1 LLNSKNQAWEE
12 AFGNSENTFPE
23 SLNLIKTALSNE
35 QFVKDI
41 SRSDAEKKLW
51 TSVSVWVQERDRLFS
66 EWQNSKVG
74 SSQRK
79 RIRREYENL
88 ILALTESNTYFSD
101 FANRY
106 LNGDPMADIREII
119 QTEEVA

>member
-1 LLNSKNQAWEE
+1 LNSKNQAWEE

-41 SRSDAEKKLW
+41 SGNDAEKKLW

-66 EWQNSKVG
+66 QWQNTKIG

-79 RIRREYENL
+79 NLKREYENL

>member
-1 LLNSKNQAWEE
+1 MKRIVVLSDMQIPLHDKKA
-12 AFGNSENTFPE
+12 
-23 SLNLIKTALSNE
+23 IKAVVK
-35 QFVKDI
+35 FVKDI